1 MGIMNNKTRTI
12 KEVWEHH
19 LDAFGKKDLA
29 EIAADFSSDAVYI
42 NSAGVVA
49 RGPDEIIKI
58 YKDYFESQEPGT
70 SGNITTLIIEG
81 DIVFLEWV
89 SNSRS
94 ISISDGVDTFVIQDG
109 MIKAQTAKFTVINR

>member
-1 MGIMNNKTRTI
+1 MDKTTRTTQ
-12 KEVWEHH
+12 EVWDHH
-19 LDAFGKKDLA
+19 LEAFGKRDLA
-29 EIAADFSSDAVYI
+29 AIAADFSSDAVYI

-49 RGPDEIIKI
+49 RGPDQIIKI
-58 YKDYFESQEPGT
+58 YKDYFDSQEPGT

-94 ISISDGVDTFVIQDG
+94 ISIPDGVDTFVIQNG
-109 MIKAQTAKFTVINR
+109 MIKAQTAKFTVVNL